1 MALVERDAARMVA
14 DKEAAVKC
22 MPLAMEL
29 LQDEPTLKRLSR
41 NIAVLGIRDAAER
54 VMKQIEKEW

>member
-1 MALVERDAARMVA
+1 
-14 DKEAAVKC
+14 

-29 LQDEPTLKRLSR
+29 LQDEPTLKRLSH